1 MKAIHHIK
9 TSLCAVVLSSVAV
22 IFLSG
27 CICANNKSW
36 RDMTPTEQEEVQQAC
51 DSIKSSL
58 EEAFP
63 PDSPEGEWIQD
74 ILAEIGQEIEANS

>member
-1 MKAIHHIK
+1 MKAIHNLKRI
-9 TSLCAVVLSSVAV
+9 LCTIVLSSVAV

-27 CICANNKSW
+27 CIYANNKSW
-36 RDMTPTEQEEVQQAC
+36 SDMTPAEQEEVQYAY

-63 PDSPEGEWIQD
+63 PDSPDGEWIQD